1 MDKYYSERL
10 DIPKSTVLITGG
22 ASGIGY
28 GLARCF
34 LREGSNVILIDRS
47 NEQLNKSIE
56 ELNNQFDLKKIDHHL
71 FDLENSN
78 ERELLFQ
85 WIQKEHPQTNILINN
100 AGIQQRQSFLN
111 NTESKINWNERQKEI
126 EINIC
131 APIHLS
137 NLFVDH
143 FKEMNRKT
151 AIINV
156 TSDLAFIPLARLPV
170 YSATKSALHSFTMSL
185 RLQLE
190 DQIPSIQIYE
200 IIPPPIETNLG
211 GYHPFGCSVQL
222 FTNEVLKQLI
232 NGKQNITFEQ
242 SEIVTKLVYT
252 EQIHQE
258 FINLYQKAKTLP
270 FLN

>member
-1 MDKYYSERL
+1 MEKCYSDRV
-10 DIPKSTVLITGG
+10 DIPTSTILITGG
-22 ASGIGY
+22 ASGIGF
-28 GLARCF
+28 GLAQGF
-34 LREGSNVILIDRS
+34 LREGSNVIIIDRS
-47 NEQLNKSIE
+47 KDLLEKSIE
-56 ELNNQFDLKKIDHHL
+56 ELNQEFDKKKIDHHL
-71 FDLENSN
+71 FDLENTD

-100 AGIQQRQSFLN
+100 AAIQLRQPFLN
-111 NTESKINWNERQKEI
+111 HIQSNINWNERKKEI
-126 EINIC
+126 EINLC

-137 NLFVDH
+137 ELFLHH
-143 FKEMNRKT
+143 FKQINRIT

-156 TSDLAFIPLARLPV
+156 TSDLAFIPLARLPI

-190 DQIPSIQIYE
+190 EQIPSIHIYE
-200 IIPPPIETNLG
+200 IIPPPIQTNLG
-211 GYHPFGCSVQL
+211 GSHPFGYSVQL
-222 FTNEVLKQLI
+222 FTNAVLQQLI
-232 NGKQNITFEQ
+232 HGKQNITFEQ
-242 SEIVTKLVYT
+242 SEIISKLVYT